1 VCTGC
6 HSFSTRISGP
16 PMVAARAPYM
26 GNPQKLADW
35 IANPTKRR
43 ADYPAMP
50 PQSYLPAD
58 VRLEVS
64 KYVLGINEP

>member
-1 VCTGC
+1 
-6 HSFSTRISGP
+6 
-16 PMVAARAPYM
+16 MVAARAPYM

-35 IANPTKRR
+35 VASPVKRR

-50 PQSYLPAD
+50 PQGYLPSD
-58 VRLEVS
+58 VRLEVA